1 MRVWRSVVLL
11 CSLAVGCGGALP
23 EEAIQEDERPEAR
36 SPGEEGDEAPE
47 AQWGRVELGTAS
59 LVKDIFPPVGDVP
72 PWFAPG
78 PSSLVELRGKLYFA
92 AHFEGGREGLW
103 RSDGSGTGTVPVK
116 EFPALP
122 SPAAPVP
129 VSELTRVDTRL
140 FFVAGDEAHGG
151 ELWVSDGTSG
161 GTRLVKDI
169 TPGRGD
175 TLPYNLT
182 AVGKTLLFFRYVP
195 GTLDAPGS
203 TELWRSDGTAA
214 GTVRVRD
221 MGPDSALISSQV
233 LVGGTLFFVFTDP
246 VHGTELWKTD
256 GTEAGTAL
264 VRDLRPGPDSSNP
277 FYLRAVGRY
286 VFFLA
291 QTSDGMSELWR
302 TDGSGSGTV
311 LVEAFPPGPGTYNP
325 RLLGVVGGRCLYLT
339 LTNLSD
345 HRLYLYR
352 LKVDEAGGVSKRLVS
367 ALPNPFAGEPDADP
381 YITTFTVAGSKL
393 FFGLGISTSGP
404 APRDVQLWVTDGT
417 GAGTKLL
424 HRPLSLSDEFESQ
437 LYTLDD
443 RILFSGIGEG
453 TGLEL
458 WVSDGTM
465 QGTRMMQDLSPGAGS
480 SYPRGFTRVGTSVF
494 FVAQDPAHGSE
505 LWVLPPRS
513 SLAVQ

>member
-1 MRVWRSVVLL
+1 M
-11 CSLAVGCGGALP
+11 
-23 EEAIQEDERPEAR
+23 
-36 SPGEEGDEAPE
+36 
-47 AQWGRVELGTAS
+47 ELGTAS
-59 LVKDIFPPVGDVP
+59 LVEDIFPPVGDVP
-72 PWFAPG
+72 PWFAPS
-78 PSSLVELRGKLYFA
+78 PSSLVEFRGKLYFA
-92 AHFEGGREGLW
+92 ANFEDGRRGLW
-103 RSDGSGTGTVPVK
+103 RSDGSAAGTSPVK
-116 EFPALP
+116 EFPAPP
-122 SPAAPVP
+122 SPASAVP

-151 ELWVSDGTSG
+151 ELWVSDGSSG

-175 TLPYNLT
+175 SLAYNLT
-182 AVGKTLLFFRYVP
+182 AVGKTLVFFRFVP
-195 GTLDAPGS
+195 GTGDAPGS

-221 MGPDSALISSQV
+221 MGPDSSLIYSQV
-233 LVGGTLFFVFTDP
+233 LVGGSLFFVFTDP
-246 VHGTELWKTD
+246 EHGSELWKTD

-286 VFFLA
+286 VFFITQA
-291 QTSDGMSELWR
+291 SDGLSQLWR

-311 LVEAFPPGPGTYNP
+311 LVEAFPPGLDTSNP

-339 LTNLSD
+339 LTNFAD

-352 LKVDEAGGVSKRLVS
+352 LRVDEAGGVSKRLVS

-381 YITTFTVAGSKL
+381 YITTFTVAGSRL
-393 FFGLGISTSGP
+393 FFGLAISTSGP

-424 HRPLSLSDEFESQ
+424 HRPLSLSDEFETQ

-443 RILFSGIGEG
+443 RILFSGIGQG
-453 TGLEL
+453 TGLEP
-458 WVSDGTM
+458 WVSDGTVE
-465 QGTRMMQDLSPGAGS
+465 GTRMLQDLSPGPGS
-480 SYPRGFTRVGTSVF
+480 SYPSGFTRVGTSVY

-513 SLAVQ
+513 SLASQ